1 LSWGN
6 LQQSSSSLPQ
16 TVLKV
21 SARVEKS
28 VPLYRGGKEF
38 SILTGST
45 FTFKTVSPLVLLRRS
60 AKRGGFVVLA
70 KDSQWLIVK
79 EGGTEREARR
89 VCRGNL
95 LEGIPKTKTGKNP
108 WRISDWIL
116 GICLNILLPLMVG
129 RIYV

>member
-1 LSWGN
+1 MGQPPTKLFIAPPDC
-6 LQQSSSSLPQ
+6 LKSLDESR
-16 TVLKV
+16 KV
-21 SARVEKS
+21 CTH
-28 VPLYRGGKEF
+28 YRGDYEF
-38 SILTGST
+38 SILTVGT